1 MKKKR
6 YSEEQIVRILR
17 EGERGDK
24 TIGEIARLYGIS
36 ENTFYNW
43 RKRYGGMSVPDVRR
57 LRELEK
63 ENARLKR
70 IVAERDLEIDAMK
83 EVLSK
88 SGDRSP
94 APGGGGDVQVKRP
107 VRAPFMFP
115 CLNKAE
121 FIQVRRTSQVRS
133 FKLDKT

>member
-6 YSEEQIVRILR
+6 YSEEQIVKILQ

-24 TIGEIARLYGIS
+24 TIGDVSRSYGIS

-43 RKRYGGMSVPDVRR
+43 RKKFGGMNVADVRR

-63 ENARLKR
+63 ENGRLKR

-83 EVLSK
+83 EMLGK
-88 SGDRSP
+88 
-94 APGGGGDVQVKRP
+94 KW
-107 VRAPFMFP
+107 
-115 CLNKAE
+115 
-121 FIQVRRTSQVRS
+121 
-133 FKLDKT
+133 

>member
-6 YSEEQIVRILR
+6 YSEEQIVKILH

-24 TIGEIARLYGIS
+24 TIGDVSRSYGIS

-43 RKRYGGMSVPDVRR
+43 RKKFGGMNVTDVRR

-63 ENARLKR
+63 ENGRLKR

-83 EVLSK
+83 EMLGK
-88 SGDRSP
+88 
-94 APGGGGDVQVKRP
+94 KW
-107 VRAPFMFP
+107 
-115 CLNKAE
+115 
-121 FIQVRRTSQVRS
+121 
-133 FKLDKT
+133 